1 MNIAHIPR
9 LRSLLT
15 LCLGCCA
22 VLLGA
27 CSTLEHGA
35 APQLERQATW
45 AVLPFAN
52 HTETPLAGSRAE
64 AIAAAVLHAQGI
76 GSVRR
81 APDAAVQEALFSAAD
96 NSRQEDALAW
106 ARDNRIRYAL
116 AGAVEEWRYKVG
128 VDGEPAAGV
137 TLQIIDV
144 QTGELLWSGTGG
156 KSGWSREALSA
167 VAQQLIRKLLRTGLA
182 QAR

>member
-52 HTETPLAGSRAE
+52 HTETPLAG
-64 AIAAAVLHAQGI
+64 Q
-76 GSVRR
+76 
-81 APDAAVQEALFSAAD
+81 
-96 NSRQEDALAW
+96 
-106 ARDNRIRYAL
+106 
-116 AGAVEEWRYKVG
+116 
-128 VDGEPAAGV
+128 PAFR
-137 TLQIIDV
+137 
-144 QTGELLWSGTGG
+144 GG
-156 KSGWSREALSA
+156 R
-167 VAQQLIRKLLRTGLA
+167 
-182 QAR
+182 